1 MPKIGSDE
9 LNFFWPADESF
20 QIFQNV
26 QKCSE
31 MPAVWYQAIS
41 SVAYEKIFISDTE
54 QKITSVSASERLEV
68 L

>member
-9 LNFFWPADESF
+9 LNFFWPADES
-20 QIFQNV
+20 FQNV

-54 QKITSVSASERLEV
+54 QKITSVSASERLQV